1 MQIYSKKW
9 RKSLN
14 VNLCNKYI
22 RVIYKFVNFL
32 NNCVFIYIRG
42 QKMSYKFDSIVGK
55 NEAAALK
62 EMIFKRAQA
71 RAQTLNDDTQ
81 ADVMDMARESFV
93 SKDNPFSRII
103 ENNNTNN
110 DIVVK
115 TETKPLSIEP
125 EVVEEPAEPAEQ
137 IGFPQ
142 RELKLQQNR
151 TINNQLTA
159 MQINNNMAEAR
170 EALSNKK
177 SFMGALNFLNSQA
190 AVSLIRTRADKFEIM
205 A

>member
-1 MQIYSKKW
+1 
-9 RKSLN
+9 
-14 VNLCNKYI
+14 
-22 RVIYKFVNFL
+22 
-32 NNCVFIYIRG
+32 
-42 QKMSYKFDSIVGK
+42 MSYKFDSIVGK

-71 RAQTLNDDTQ
+71 RAQSFNDDTQ

-125 EVVEEPAEPAEQ
+125 EVVEEPAEQ